1 MKKQT
6 GILLFGVILG
16 LFGYVYFSF
25 YVPYTRIQAKGMAV
39 MVSGKDLKTAFSK
52 NDIDLL
58 SSKLKV
64 FDDKYAK
71 NLYKWKREDAKLN
84 SKIKESDNIRKK
96 F

>member
-1 MKKQT
+1 M
-6 GILLFGVILG
+6 
-16 LFGYVYFSF
+16 
-25 YVPYTRIQAKGMAV
+25 
-39 MVSGKDLKTAFSK
+39 
-52 NDIDLL
+52 N
-58 SSKLKV
+58 V